1 MKPPRYHPVLVS
13 LHWLLAL
20 MIVFSLAMGMFS
32 LKEIANASPDKLF
45 ALRGHMIAGVLIL
58 ALMIVRFA
66 VRFVLP
72 RPAPATTGSRL
83 LDRLSVVTHYG
94 LYLLVVLMAA
104 SGIAT
109 AVQAGLPGIVFGGS
123 GAPLPESFGIYRP
136 RVVHGVIAKLLLALA
151 ALHVLAALYHQFVR
165 RDNLLSR
172 MWFGRARAATA
183 TR

>member
-20 MIVFSLAMGMFS
+20 MVVFSLAMGMFS
-32 LKEIANASPDKLF
+32 LKEIPNASPDKLF
-45 ALRGHMIAGVLIL
+45 ALRGHMVAGVLIL
-58 ALMIVRFA
+58 VLMLVRFA
-66 VRFVLP
+66 VRFALP
-72 RPAPATTGSRL
+72 RPDPATTGNRF

-94 LYLLVVLMAA
+94 LYVLVVLMAA

-136 RVVHGVIAKLLLALA
+136 RVAHGVIATLLLALA

-165 RDNLLSR
+165 RDGLLSR
-172 MWFGRARAATA
+172 MWFKRGRAAS
-183 TR
+183 